1 MSEFLFYIEGL
12 NREVWVEGETERA
25 AMSKLWNALESN
37 EQDRVACLDCIDE
50 RKVAK

>member
-12 NREVWVEGETERA
+12 NREVWVAGNSEKEA
-25 AMSKLWNALESN
+25 HMKLWNSLDSY

-50 RKVAK
+50 RKVA